1 MKIACIVGARPQF
14 IKLAPLSRQLRKR
27 HKEIIIHTGQHYDPE
42 LSEVFFRE
50 LKIPE
55 PDYNLEVGSAEQGK
69 QTGEMLVKL
78 EEVLQFEKPD
88 WVIIFGD
95 TNTTLAGALAASKL
109 HLPLAHIEAGMRSYN
124 NCMPE
129 EINRRIADHLS
140 GLLFCPT
147 PKGVANLRKEGIN
160 RGVYLVGDL
169 MYEALAENIERARRK
184 SRILNKLKLQK
195 KEYFLVTIHRA
206 ENTDSQERLAE
217 LVLLLSKLDWKTIFL
232 VHPRTKK
239 YLQEYG
245 WWSKLAQNRRLRLIE
260 PVGYLDML
268 ILEENAQA
276 VLTDSGGVQREAFFL
291 GSPCLVLRNQTE
303 WTEILGKQKNVLL
316 GSKLSITGIKWQ
328 PTHRIGVATSRHLR
342 VKPVARTIVNILS
355 RSSSKKS

>member
-169 MYEALAENIERARRK
+169 MYEALAENIELARRK

-195 KEYFLVTIHRA
+195 
-206 ENTDSQERLAE
+206 
-217 LVLLLSKLDWKTIFL
+217 
-232 VHPRTKK
+232 
-239 YLQEYG
+239 
-245 WWSKLAQNRRLRLIE
+245 
-260 PVGYLDML
+260 
-268 ILEENAQA
+268 
-276 VLTDSGGVQREAFFL
+276 
-291 GSPCLVLRNQTE
+291 
-303 WTEILGKQKNVLL
+303 
-316 GSKLSITGIKWQ
+316 
-328 PTHRIGVATSRHLR
+328 IGR
-342 VKPVARTIVNILS
+342 
-355 RSSSKKS
+355 